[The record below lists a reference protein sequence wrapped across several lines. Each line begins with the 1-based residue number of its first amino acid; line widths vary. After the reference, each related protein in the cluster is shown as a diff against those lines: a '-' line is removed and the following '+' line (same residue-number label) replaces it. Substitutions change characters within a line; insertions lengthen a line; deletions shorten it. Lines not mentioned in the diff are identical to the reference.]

1 MITRRAAVRTAGAS
15 VLASTVKRAKAAA
28 VTVETQYGMVAGI
41 EDDGVRVFKGIPYGA
56 STSGVRFAAPKPP
69 APWTGVKDA
78 TAYGPM
84 SPQIMVRPGP
94 LYASW
99 TIEQEMSEDCLVLN
113 IWAATAGIVK
123 RRPVMVF
130 LHGGDFSSQSG
141 ASKVSDGT
149 RLARDGDVV
158 VVTLN
163 HRLNIFGYL
172 FLDQI
177 APKFAGSGNTG
188 MLDIV
193 AALTWVKANIA
204 AFGGDPDNVTIFGQS
219 GGGAKV
225 TTLMAMPAAQGLF
238 HKAIVQSGS
247 YYLQAMSPDE
257 GTALAHALL
266 AALEIPP
273 ANAEILTT
281 QPLDRLLS
289 GLQKVTSAPGAGSFR
304 PVVDGRILPAG
315 PFNPAA
321 PPQSARVPMMIGTTA
336 TEMSAVIGERDPTAF
351 DLDEATL
358 KTRLAGAFPG
368 VDPDKIIARFRTG
381 RPQLK
386 AADIYFALAS
396 DTAFRDGAWHQAE
409 RKVAQKGAPVWLYEL
424 DWKSPVDGGRWG
436 SPHALCLPFVF
447 DNLAV
452 SASMVGNDPDA
463 QALADQMSSAW
474 IAFAQKGNPN
484 HQGVPLWPYY
494 NTQTRPTMVFNTMS
508 KLVNDHRGDERTF
521 LASLPRPTH

>member
-15 VLASTVKRAKAAA
+15 VLASTVKRAMAAS
-28 VTVETQYGMVAGI
+28 VTVETQFGTVGGT

-56 STSGVRFAAPKPP
+56 PTNTVRFSPPKPP
-69 APWTGVKDA
+69 EPWTGVRDA
-78 TAYGPM
+78 TDFGKM
-84 SPQIMVRPGP
+84 SPQIIARPGP

-99 TIEQEMSEDCLVLN
+99 TIEQDMGEDCLVLN
-113 IWAATAGIVK
+113 IWASVISGLK

-141 ASKVSDGT
+141 ASKVTDGT

-158 VVTLN
+158 VVSLN

-172 FLDQI
+172 HLDQI

-193 AALTWVKANIA
+193 AALTWVKTNIA

-225 TTLMAMPAAQGLF
+225 TTLLAMPAAQGLF

-247 YYLQAMSPDE
+247 YYLQAMTSDE
-257 GTALAHALL
+257 GTVLAMALL
-266 AALEIPP
+266 AALEIPA
-273 ANAEILTT
+273 ANAEILAT

-289 GLQKVTSAPGAGSFR
+289 GLQKVTSTPGMASFR
-304 PVVDGRILPAG
+304 PVIDGKVLPAG
-315 PFNPAA
+315 PFNPTA
-321 PPQSARVPMMIGTTA
+321 PAQSAKIPMMIGTTA
-336 TEMSAVIGERDPTAF
+336 TEMSAVIGERDPTSF
-351 DLDEATL
+351 DLDEAGL
-358 KTRLAGAFPG
+358 KTRLANAFPS
-368 VDPDKIIARFRTG
+368 VDPNKIIARFRTG

-386 AADIYFALAS
+386 PVDIYFALAS

-409 RKVAQKGAPVWLYEL
+409 RKVVQRGAPVWLYEM
-424 DWKSPVDGGRWG
+424 DWQSPVDGGRWG

-452 SASMVGNDPDA
+452 SASMVGTDPAA

-474 IAFAQKGNPN
+474 IAFAHKGNPN
-484 HQGVPLWPYY
+484 HAGVPLWPYY
-494 NTQTRPTMVFNTMS
+494 NLQTRPTMVFNTTS
-508 KLVNDHRGDERTF
+508 RLVNDFRGDERNF
-521 LASLPRPTH
+521 LASLPKPTH